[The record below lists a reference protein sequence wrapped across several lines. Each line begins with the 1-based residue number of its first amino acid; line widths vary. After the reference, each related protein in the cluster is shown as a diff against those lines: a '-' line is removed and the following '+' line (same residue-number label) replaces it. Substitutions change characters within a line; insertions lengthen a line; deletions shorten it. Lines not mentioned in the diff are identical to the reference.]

1 MDGNK
6 ELPIGSAADTAVHG
20 LLDDKVVLHGAH
32 EAGPPPPVV
41 ATDDKAARMLDSF
54 PTLTSAYAAYIRA
67 RQVYVV
73 DGNKEALYDAQKLV
87 IDTMHNVTEFV
98 DLGAALTLNDSVIE
112 VQFEVLS
119 RLGMI

>member
-6 ELPIGSAADTAVHG
+6 ELPIGEAADTAV
-20 LLDDKVVLHGAH
+20 HGAH
-32 EAGPPPPVV
+32 EAGPPPPVAV
-41 ATDDKAARMLDSF
+41 YADEFTNKMFDASIS
-54 PTLTSAYAAYIRA
+54 LTKAYAAYIRA

-73 DGNKEALYDAQKLV
+73 DKDPNDLLQAQDNV
-87 IDTMHNVTEFV
+87 IAVMREVVENLDK
-98 DLGAALTLNDSVIE
+98 GAALTLGDSVIE